1 MLSPIE
7 KDDGSEIELSLP
19 DSFDDS
25 LCLDLYKDVIEKT
38 RRETSSR
45 ISDNDDEK
53 DQVQLKD
60 KVGYVSLEK
69 RRAATEAKDEIIKSQ
84 LQKHMTLVVSS
95 TVREKELECQVLEYK
110 RKFHLMGLDL
120 EHARK
125 ESEAFLKRAE
135 KSEKNREISIS
146 ALKMSQERHEKDLS
160 RINTEH
166 EETKSRYECEII
178 RLRDEVVF
186 TRNQQDQAFGRES
199 KLWCDARDQAIEQ
212 VKLLHHELS
221 VLRSDKETKEAETSD
236 IIIELERQL
245 ADVRSDLKVKSCELN
260 TLQVS
265 RDRTIA
271 EVTKSKDES
280 HKFREALSQLQ
291 KECSQLERRADRLE
305 ESVRLKDEELKVYR
319 HDDLLVGCGIE
330 DAPSNDENNVS
341 GRSALV
347 KNSVQL
353 ARKCRELQ
361 STLKIMGEELSSER
375 EKNGVL
381 SRREESNQRLFHE
394 MSSKSNKT
402 ASTYIISTL
411 KGRDEKIIKLQT
423 NLNRTVEERDELSAS
438 LKRVLQRREELD
450 EMKKLVESM
459 RNAMLSQRDCDQ
471 RTAAVVH
478 GGADEGPNYLDD
490 EDEDLFEHLIHR
502 TYMTLPRSRSN

>member
-1 MLSPIE
+1 MLSPIQ

-38 RRETSSR
+38 G
-45 ISDNDDEK
+45 DEK
-53 DQVQLKD
+53 AQVQLKD
-60 KVGYVSLEK
+60 KGRYVSLEK
-69 RRAATEAKDEIIKSQ
+69 RRTATEAKDEIMQSQ
-84 LQKHMTLVVSS
+84 LQKQMTLCDS
-95 TVREKELECQVLEYK
+95 TKLREKELERQVLEYK

-120 EHARK
+120 EHSRK
-125 ESEAFLKRAE
+125 DSEAYLLRAE
-135 KSEKNREISIS
+135 KAEKNHETSVS

-166 EETKSRYECEII
+166 EQTKSRYECEII
-178 RLRDEVVF
+178 RLREEVVL
-186 TRNQQDQAFGRES
+186 TRNQQDQAFRRES
-199 KLWCDARDQAIEQ
+199 TLWCDARNQAIEQ
-212 VKLLHHELS
+212 LKLLQHELS
-221 VLRSDKETKEAETSD
+221 VLRSDRETKEAETSD

-265 RDRTIA
+265 RDRAIA
-271 EVTKSKDES
+271 EVTKSKEES
-280 HKFREALSQLQ
+280 HQYKEALSQLQ
-291 KECSQLERRADRLE
+291 QECSRLERRTDRLE
-305 ESVRLKDEELKVYR
+305 ESVRLKDEELKLYR
-319 HDDLLVGCGIE
+319 HDDLLVDYGIV
-330 DAPSNDENNVS
+330 DAKSNDEDNDVS

-361 STLKIMGEELSSER
+361 LTLKTMGEELSSER
-375 EKNGVL
+375 EKNDVL

-411 KGRDEKIIKLQT
+411 KERDAEIQKLQT
-423 NLNRTVEERDELSAS
+423 NLNKTIQERDELSSS
-438 LKRVLQRREELD
+438 LDKVLKRREELD
-450 EMKKLVESM
+450 DMKKLVQSM
-459 RNAMLSQRDCDQ
+459 RNAMLSQRDCDG

-478 GGADEGPNYLDD
+478 GGADIGPMQHLDD
-490 EDEDLFEHLIHR
+490 EEEDLFEHLIHR
-502 TYMTLPRSRSN
+502 TYLTLPRSRSN